1 MITNKTVINRDQT
14 TNSTFPKP
22 SIKGYIFGELVGKG
36 TYGYVF
42 RAKRVGPNVSKDPVA
57 IKCILLTTLSKTTQ
71 NNVITE
77 ISILKQ
83 FKHQFIVQML
93 DFQWDKNFIY
103 LIFEYCSGGE
113 LATVINLKRC
123 FPEEIVQHFLQQLAS
138 ALKFLR
144 ANDIAHM
151 DLKPQNIL
159 ISGISFVNLLNEL
172 NSFKV
177 WRNVV
182 LKIAD
187 FGFAQHLSDE
197 EISTSFRGSPL
208 YMAPEILLGHE
219 YDARVDLWSIG
230 VILYQ
235 CLFGHTPYSCT
246 SSGDL
251 INKFRTKKIRIS
263 IPAKPKISQNCRDL
277 LKRLLTFDPKK
288 RISFEDFFDHPFLD
302 LEHIPNELSYTK
314 ATRILEDAIKEEKN
328 RNYLQAFYLYRDA
341 VFYLMPLYKW
351 GDRSGRYT
359 AVKEESLKQQVSKY
373 LERAE
378 LLQQKCSLKS
388 IDPNILSEIENIYNI
403 IDDARELAQNSQLE
417 QSLTQYESAIEK
429 ALKILKESDNV
440 VRTEF
445 FGEINDWMTEAE
457 NVKML
462 KQESYLQKN
471 RFTSLKETKTKM
483 EKDSNEIVS
492 SSVDPTTDGIKEH
505 IFNKATTSVNLS
517 SFKQMPPKTSE
528 SKWRKFITEN
538 STKPNDT
545 SSSEDINKVENE
557 LSCNIQ

>member
-1 MITNKTVINRDQT
+1 
-14 TNSTFPKP
+14 
-22 SIKGYIFGELVGKG
+22 
-36 TYGYVF
+36 
-42 RAKRVGPNVSKDPVA
+42 
-57 IKCILLTTLSKTTQ
+57 
-71 NNVITE
+71 
-77 ISILKQ
+77 
-83 FKHQFIVQML
+83 ML

-144 ANDIAHM
+144 VNDIAHM

-378 LLQQKCSLKS
+378 LLQQKCGLKS